1 VTACDVGTYV
11 ADMDVV
17 GKETR
22 FATGRSEINGGAG
35 DSSVLTAFG
44 VFQGMRA
51 SAQHVWGTPSLHGRT
66 VGVAGVGKVG
76 RILAGHLV
84 EDGAHVVATDV
95 NEQALESLRV
105 LQPQVEVVDDLETL
119 VRSDLDIYAPCALG
133 GALDDETVDV
143 LSASIVCGAANNQ
156 LVTEGPGGTADRML
170 KRGITYAPD
179 FLVNA
184 GGVIQVSDELH
195 GFNFDRARQRTAGIF
210 DATLAVLREAAEEDV
225 SPAVAADRI
234 AERRMASV
242 GNRSRIWLP
251 RH

>member
-1 VTACDVGTYV
+1 
-11 ADMDVV
+11 
-17 GKETR
+17 
-22 FATGRSEINGGAG
+22 
-35 DSSVLTAFG
+35 
-44 VFQGMRA
+44 
-51 SAQHVWGTPSLHGRT
+51 
-66 VGVAGVGKVG
+66 
-76 RILAGHLV
+76 
-84 EDGAHVVATDV
+84 
-95 NEQALESLRV
+95 
-105 LQPQVEVVDDLETL
+105 
-119 VRSDLDIYAPCALG
+119 
-133 GALDDETVDV
+133 
-143 LSASIVCGAANNQ
+143 
-156 LVTEGPGGTADRML
+156 ML

-242 GNRSRIWLP
+242 GNSSRIWLP